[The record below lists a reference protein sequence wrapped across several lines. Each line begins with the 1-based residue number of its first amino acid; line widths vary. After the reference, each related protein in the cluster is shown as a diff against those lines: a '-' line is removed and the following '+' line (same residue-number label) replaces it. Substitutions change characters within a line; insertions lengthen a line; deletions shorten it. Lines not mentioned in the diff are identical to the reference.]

1 MDSVRIEK
9 QPDGTWLVHIPG
21 IPDIFLDAGQ
31 LSDLIA
37 RLDEIKTK

>member
-9 QPDGTWLVHIPG
+9 QPDGTWLIHIPG
-21 IPDIFLDAGQ
+21 IPDIYVTAEQ